1 MTKSIAAGRT
11 RAWVEVD
18 LDALVRNAR
27 RFQALMDVPLLPMV
41 KADGYGLGA
50 EAVARALEPLEPWG
64 YGIATVEEGAAL
76 RRAGIARPLLLCT
89 PLYPQVLHG
98 CQMWGLRPSIGS
110 VAMLEAWQAAG
121 GGPFHL
127 AVDTGMSRSGV
138 PWHDEGSWEALRAL
152 LPRAEGFEGMYT
164 HFHSPESDPASC
176 EIQLDRLMRCQQAL
190 GVRPPLLHAASS
202 AAPAA
207 SALDLARPGLFLY
220 GARAGE
226 AQPEPVAGVEA
237 RVVSVRRLRAGDSV
251 SYGATWTASA
261 ATTIATVA
269 IGYADGLPIALSS
282 TGRMLLRGEVVRIA
296 GRVTMDLTMVDAGDL
311 DVQVGDVATIIGGAL
326 TLDALA
332 AAAGTTP
339 YQVLTALGPRL
350 PRHYRRTT

>member
-18 LDALVRNAR
+18 LDALVRNAG
-27 RFQALMDVPLLPMV
+27 RFQDSMGVPLLPMV

-50 EAVARALEPLEPWG
+50 EAVTRVLEPLDPWG
-64 YGIATVEEGAAL
+64 YGIATIEEGAVL
-76 RRAGIARPLLLCT
+76 RRAGITRPLLLCT

-138 PWHDEGSWEALRAL
+138 PWHDAASWEALRPL
-152 LPRAEGFEGMYT
+152 LSRAEGFEGMYT
-164 HFHSPESDPASC
+164 HFHSPDSDPASC
-176 EIQLDRLMRCQQAL
+176 GVQLDRLLECQRTL
-190 GVRPPLLHAASS
+190 GLRPRFLHAASS
-202 AAPAA
+202 AASAA
-207 SALDLARPGLFLY
+207 TALDLARPGLYLY
-220 GARAGE
+220 GARAGD
-226 AQPEPVAGVEA
+226 AQPEPVAGLEA
-237 RVVSVRRLRAGDSV
+237 RVVAVRRVRAGDSV
-251 SYGATWTASA
+251 SYGATWTAPA

-269 IGYADGLPIALSS
+269 IGYADGLPISLSS
-282 TGRMLLRGEVVRIA
+282 TGRMLLRDQVVRIA

-311 DVQVGDVATIIGGAL
+311 DVQVGDVATLIGGAL

-332 AAAGTTP
+332 AEAGTTA